1 MGEYRRSGWRAF
13 RRNKDG
19 STAVELALIA
29 APLFF
34 LMFGIAEF
42 AVMGIMQTNLDHAVA
57 QASRKVRTGQAT
69 GGISE
74 TQLKKSICDDLNV
87 MMSVQCDGNLYL
99 DVDKFTNFGGVDTG
113 SPVKNGAMDGAQM
126 NYTPGVGGD
135 VILVRAYFTWKLFT
149 PFFSKWFANVGS
161 DKHLI
166 VSAMMFRNEP
176 F

>member
-1 MGEYRRSGWRAF
+1 MGEQHSRGWRGF

-29 APLFF
+29 APLFY
-34 LMFGIAEF
+34 LVFGIAEF

-57 QASRKVRTGQAT
+57 EAARKVRTGQAQA
-69 GGISE
+69 GISE
-74 TQLKKSICDDLNV
+74 TQLKQSICDDLNV
-87 MMSVQCDGNLYL
+87 MMTVDCVGNLYL
-99 DVDKFTNFGGVDTG
+99 DIDKFTNFGDVNTA
-113 SPVKNGAMDGAQM
+113 SPVNNGGMDQGQM
-126 NYTPGVGGD
+126 SYTPGVGGD

-149 PFFSKWFANVGS
+149 PFFAEWFANVGS